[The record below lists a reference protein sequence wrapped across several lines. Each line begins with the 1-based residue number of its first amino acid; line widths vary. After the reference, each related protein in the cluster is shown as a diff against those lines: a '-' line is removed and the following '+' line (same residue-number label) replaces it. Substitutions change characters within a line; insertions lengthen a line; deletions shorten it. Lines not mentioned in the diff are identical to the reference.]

1 MPERMLVPGRRTARY
16 TATVIMADTTIPV
29 EATRVC
35 VARADAIAEG
45 VPHSVSANG
54 VDLVLIRTRDGLRAF
69 QGRCPHQGALL
80 GEGEIDGNEL
90 VCRNHRWRFD
100 TNDGHRV
107 GGVECL
113 MGFPVIEQGGD
124 VLVDVPE
131 GVEGT
136 AQPSRRR
143 TIADLTGPTGWPL
156 VGNLFQL
163 DLPRLHEV
171 LEGWAIEYGPLYRY
185 RMGPQYVVVVTN
197 PDLTDQILRARPETY
212 RRLGNVEP
220 VFREM
225 GVSGVFSAEGA
236 AWRSQRRLAM
246 EALSPRHLRGFY
258 PRLRTVASRLLGR
271 WERQAHLDR
280 PLDIVDDLKRFTVD
294 ITTLLTFGYDV
305 NTLEQQGDD
314 VIQRRLEHVFPAFN
328 RRLFALFPTWR
339 LIRSPADHRLDRA
352 LTEIRA
358 WLQRLVEDA
367 RVRLEN
373 EPGRAAQPSD
383 FLEAMLSARDEAGRP
398 FSDDVLYGNLMTM
411 LLAGEDTTAY
421 TLGWAVHELCGSP
434 SSVSALQS
442 ELASVMGSSQVPDDF
457 DSAQRLTYA
466 GAVANETMRLRPV
479 APLLFLQTNVATMV
493 GDLHV
498 PADTPVAVLTRPPAV
513 DAQNFERPTA
523 FLPERWTAPSG
534 AHEPSAHIPFG
545 SGPRLCPGRT
555 LALLE
560 MKVVLA
566 TLYRNFDVEREG
578 SATDV
583 REQFSFTMSPVGLWV
598 RLRRRAQGDQ
608 GDRGEN

>member
-1 MPERMLVPGRRTARY
+1 
-16 TATVIMADTTIPV
+16 MADTTLTV
-29 EATRVC
+29 GAARVR
-35 VARADAIAEG
+35 VARAAAITEG
-45 VPHSVSANG
+45 MPHAVSANG
-54 VDLVLIRTRDGLRAF
+54 ADLVLLRTKHGLRAF

-80 GEGEIDGNEL
+80 AEGEIDGDEL

-100 TNDGHRV
+100 TDDGHRV
-107 GGVECL
+107 GGLECL
-113 MGFPVIEQGGD
+113 TRFPVIEQDGD

-131 GVEGT
+131 CAES
-136 AQPSRRR
+136 AAHPSRRR
-143 TIADLTGPTGWPL
+143 TIDNLAGPAGWPL

-185 RMGPQYVVVVTN
+185 RMGPQYVVVVAN
-197 PDLTDQILRARPETY
+197 PNLTDQILRARPETY

-305 NTLEQQGDD
+305 NTLEQGDD
-314 VIQRRLEHVFPAFN
+314 VIQRRLEHIFPAFN

-339 LIRSPADHRLDRA
+339 LIRSPADRRLDRA
-352 LTEIRA
+352 LTEIRD

-367 RVRLEN
+367 RTRLAN
-373 EPGRAAQPSD
+373 DPRRSTQPSD
-383 FLEAMLSARDEAGRP
+383 FLEAMLSAVDETGRP
-398 FSDDVLYGNLMTM
+398 FTDDVLYGNLMTM

-442 ELASVMGSSQVPDDF
+442 ELASVMGSSHVPNDF
-457 DSAQRLTYA
+457 ESAQRLTYA

-479 APLLFLQTNVATMV
+479 APMLFLQTNVATTV
-493 GDLHV
+493 GDLQV
-498 PADTPVAVLTRPPAV
+498 PAQTPVAVLMRPPAV
-513 DAQNFERPTA
+513 DARNFERPTA

-566 TLYRNFDVEREG
+566 TLYRNFDVERDG
-578 SATDV
+578 AASGV
-583 REQFSFTMSPVGLWV
+583 REQFSFTMSPVGLRV
-598 RLRRRAQGDQ
+598 RLHARRH
-608 GDRGEN
+608 

>member
-1 MPERMLVPGRRTARY
+1 MAKT
-16 TATVIMADTTIPV
+16 TVTV
-29 EATRVC
+29 GSSRVC
-35 VARADAIAEG
+35 VARTDAITEG
-45 VPHSVSANG
+45 IPHAACADG
-54 VDLVLIRTRDGLRAF
+54 VDVVLIRTRDGLRAF

-80 GEGEIDGNEL
+80 SEGEIDGTEL

-100 TNDGHRV
+100 MKDGRRV

-113 MGFPVIEQGGD
+113 VPFPVIEQDGD

-131 GVEGT
+131 HAAG
-136 AQPSRRR
+136 AAHPSHRR
-143 TIADLTGPTGWPL
+143 TIDDLTGPAGWPL

-171 LEGWAIEYGPLYRY
+171 LEAWAIEYGPLYRY
-185 RMGPQYVVVVTN
+185 RMGPQDVVVVAN

-271 WERQAHLDR
+271 WEREALLDH

-294 ITTLLTFGYDV
+294 ITTLLTFGYEV
-305 NTLEQQGDD
+305 NTLEQGDD

-339 LIRSPADHRLDRA
+339 LIRSPADRRLDRA
-352 LTEIRA
+352 LAEIRD

-367 RVRLEN
+367 RTRLAN
-373 EPGRAAQPSD
+373 DPGRAARPAD
-383 FLEAMLSARDEAGRP
+383 FLEAMLSAVDDTGRP
-398 FSDDVLYGNLMTM
+398 FADDVLYGNLMTM

-442 ELASVMGSSQVPDDF
+442 ELASVMGSSRVPGDF
-457 DSAQRLTYA
+457 DCAQRLTYA

-479 APLLFLQTNVATMV
+479 APMLFLQTNVATAI
-493 GDLHV
+493 GDLHL
-498 PADTPVAVLTRPPAV
+498 PAQTPVAVLTRPPAV
-513 DAQNFERPTA
+513 DAQNFTQPKA

-534 AHEPSAHIPFG
+534 VHEPSVHIPFG

-566 TLYRNFDVEREG
+566 TLYRNFDVERDG
-578 SATDV
+578 AASGV
-583 REQFSFTMSPVGLWV
+583 REQFSFTMSPVGLRV
-598 RLRRRAQGDQ
+598 RLRRRAQGDRGDQ
-608 GDRGEN
+608 GGVLAD